1 MLQYRWLK
9 IRLTLNCRKYRS
21 RVKWL
26 GPESCKFAKSIRA
39 ANAHDPPR
47 GLQRIY
53 VRLQERYGS
62 PEMVESA
69 MTLAVDWLQLL

>member
-1 MLQYRWLK
+1 MNRVISDIVL
-9 IRLTLNCRKYRS
+9 CRRA
-21 RVKWL
+21 
-26 GPESCKFAKSIRA
+26 PESCKFAKNIRA

-62 PEMVESA
+62 PEMVESV
-69 MTLAVDWLQLL
+69 MTMSKRW